1 MPEPKLT
8 RDQKEILLAVLCQ
21 TSTNEDKLADLS
33 DEVLLES
40 DLQMDLQTATF
51 AMNTAKVRLLE
62 ILVQ

>member
-1 MPEPKLT
+1 MSEPKLT
-8 RDQKEILLAVLCQ
+8 REQKEILLAVLCQ

-33 DEVLLES
+33 DQVLLDS

-51 AMNTAKVRLLE
+51 SMNTAKVRLLD